1 MREKRQSESFF
12 WLIRGIIVLLALTV
26 FLFGYAFSKELKK
39 KKKIREEILSLQE
52 EAQKV
57 ERENMEIKKRI
68 SYLGSKDF
76 QEIEA
81 KERLNLQN
89 PGEKMVVISPS
100 PISKDEKEAVYSS
113 EKDKPIIEESP
124 KDYRNNFQNFL
135 QMLYCFVC

>member
-124 KDYRNNFQNFL
+124 KDYRNNFQKWWDYF
-135 QMLYCFVC
+135 FK

>member
-57 ERENMEIKKRI
+57 VRENMEIKKRI

-124 KDYRNNFQNFL
+124 KDYRNNFQKWWDYF
-135 QMLYCFVC
+135 FK

>member
-1 MREKRQSESFF
+1 MRGKRQNESFF
-12 WLIRGIIVLLALTV
+12 WLIRGIIVLLALTF

-89 PGEKMVVISPS
+89 PGEKMEVISPS

-124 KDYRNNFQNFL
+124 KDYRNNFQKWWDYF
-135 QMLYCFVC
+135 FK

>member
-124 KDYRNNFQNFL
+124 KDYRNNFQKW
-135 QMLYCFVC
+135 

>member
-1 MREKRQSESFF
+1 MRGKRQNESFF
-12 WLIRGIIVLLALTV
+12 WLIRGIIVLLALTF

-57 ERENMEIKKRI
+57 EKENMEIKKRI
-68 SYLGSKDF
+68 AYLNSKDF

-89 PGEKMVVISPS
+89 PGK
-100 PISKDEKEAVYSS
+100 KW
-113 EKDKPIIEESP
+113 
-124 KDYRNNFQNFL
+124 
-135 QMLYCFVC
+135 

>member
-1 MREKRQSESFF
+1 MRGKRQNESFF
-12 WLIRGIIVLLALTV
+12 WLIRGIIVLLALTF

-100 PISKDEKEAVYSS
+100 PITKDEKEAVYSS

-124 KDYRNNFQNFL
+124 KDYRNNFQKWWDYF
-135 QMLYCFVC
+135 FK

>member
-1 MREKRQSESFF
+1 
-12 WLIRGIIVLLALTV
+12 
-26 FLFGYAFSKELKK
+26 
-39 KKKIREEILSLQE
+39 LSLQE

-124 KDYRNNFQNFL
+124 KDYRNNFQKWWDYF
-135 QMLYCFVC
+135 FK

>member
-1 MREKRQSESFF
+1 MRGKRQSESFF
-12 WLIRGIIVLLALTV
+12 WLIRGIIVLLALTF

-57 ERENMEIKKRI
+57 EKENMEIKKRI
-68 SYLGSKDF
+68 AYLNSKDF

-89 PGEKMVVISPS
+89 PGEKVVVVSPG
-100 PISKDEKEAVYSS
+100 PISQDEKEIVSS
-113 EKDKPIIEESP
+113 PENNKQITEDFS
-124 KDYRNNFQNFL
+124 KDYRSNPQKWWDYFL
-135 QMLYCFVC
+135 K